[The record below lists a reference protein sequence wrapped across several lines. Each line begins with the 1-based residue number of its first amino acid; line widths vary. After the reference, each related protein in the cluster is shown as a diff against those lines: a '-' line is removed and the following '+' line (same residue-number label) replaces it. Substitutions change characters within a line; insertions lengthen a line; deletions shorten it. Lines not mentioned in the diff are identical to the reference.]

1 MPNPYFQ
8 FKQFSVYQDKC
19 AMKVGTDGVLLGAWV
34 DCKNAIQILD
44 VGTGTG
50 LIAMMLAQRSFAR
63 IHAVEVDTTA
73 ARQAEEN
80 IRESPWK
87 NRIAVFP
94 IPFQNIESTGK
105 QQYDLIVSNPPYFQN
120 SLKPP
125 HEGRGIARHTDTL
138 PFSDLINGSKRI
150 LNPNGKLAVILP
162 VTEGEQF
169 IIMSEKADLFCQQ
182 KTIVIPRP
190 GAEPKRLLISFGLKA
205 VPCTTSEL
213 LIETGTRHT
222 YSEEYIELTKD
233 FYLDK

>member
-1 MPNPYFQ
+1 
-8 FKQFSVYQDKC
+8 
-19 AMKVGTDGVLLGAWV
+19 MKVGTDGVLLGAWV

-94 IPFQNIESTGK
+94 IPFQNIELTGK
-105 QQYDLIVSNPPYFQN
+105 QRYDLIVSNPPYFQH

-125 HEGRGIARHTDTL
+125 HESRGIARHTDTL
-138 PFSDLINGSKRI
+138 PFTDLINGSIRI
-150 LNPNGKLAVILP
+150 LNPKGKLAVILP
-162 VTEGEQF
+162 VAEGDQF
-169 IIMSEKADLFCQQ
+169 ILMAEKVGLFCQQ

-190 GAEPKRLLISFGLKA
+190 GAEPKRLLISFGLDA
-205 VPCTTSEL
+205 VPCITSEL
-213 LIETGTRHT
+213 LIETETRHA
-222 YSEEYIELTKD
+222 YSKEYIELTKD

>member
-1 MPNPYFQ
+1 MPNPYFR
-8 FKQFSVYQDKC
+8 FKQFTVYQDKC
-19 AMKVGTDGVLLGAWV
+19 AMKVGTDGVLLGAWA

-63 IHAVEVDTTA
+63 VHAVEIDA
-73 ARQAEEN
+73 AAAKQAEEN

-94 IPFQNIESTGK
+94 IPFQDIESTGAS
-105 QQYDLIVSNPPYFQN
+105 QYDLIVSNPPYFNN

-125 HEGRGIARHTDTL
+125 HESRGVARHTDTL
-138 PFSDLINGSKRI
+138 PFADLINGSKRI
-150 LNPNGKLAVILP
+150 LNPKGKLAVILP
-162 VTEGEQF
+162 VVEGEQF
-169 IIMSEKADLFCQQ
+169 IILAEKAGLFCQQ

-190 GAEPKRLLISFGLKA
+190 GAEPKRLLISFGLEA
-205 VPCTTSEL
+205 TPCITSEL
-213 LIETGTRHT
+213 LIETGIRHA